1 MIDVL
6 LLGNGA
12 MMPLPGRYLSSTLLR
27 IGGSLH
33 LIDCGEGTQVA
44 MRQHGWGFKRLD
56 AILLTHFHA
65 DHIAGLPGLMHT
77 LAHSGKT
84 EPLHIIGPAG
94 TYQIVQGL
102 FIIVPGLPFEVYIH
116 EVGAGD
122 TLDLPS
128 GASLSV
134 AEGQHRGP
142 VLSYRLDLDR
152 APAFLPDRAQQ
163 LGVPRAQWSRLQ
175 RGESV
180 MVGDSDVHPEQ
191 VLSAPRP
198 GIAFGIATDTRPT
211 DSIRQLMHGVDLLIA
226 EGTYGDDAD
235 AGKAAERGHMTF
247 REAATL
253 ARDTQAG
260 ALWLTHFGVGLTSP
274 EDYLVNATAVF
285 TRTTV
290 GYSGL
295 CGTISYDGGY
305 APSVGRDITG

>member
-12 MMPLPGRYLSSTLLR
+12 MMPLPDRYLSATLLR
-27 IGGSLH
+27 ISGSLH

-56 AILLTHFHA
+56 TILLTHFHA
-65 DHIAGLPGLMHT
+65 DHVAGLPGLMHT
-77 LAHSGKT
+77 LGHSGKT
-84 EPLHIIGPAG
+84 EPLHIVGPAG

-102 FIIVPGLPFEVYIH
+102 FIIVGGLPFEVYIH
-116 EVGAGD
+116 EVAAGD

-128 GASLSV
+128 GARLSV

-152 APAFLPDRAQQ
+152 APAFLPEQAEA
-163 LGVPRAQWSRLQ
+163 LGVPRTQWSLLQ
-175 RGESV
+175 RGETV
-180 MVGDSDVHPEQ
+180 MVGDCEILPDQ
-191 VLSAPRP
+191 VRSGPRP
-198 GIAFGIATDTRPT
+198 GVAFGIATDTRPT
-211 DSIRQLMHGVDLLIA
+211 DSIRVLMHGVDLLIA

-235 AGKAAERGHMTF
+235 AEKAVERGHMTF

-253 ARDTQAG
+253 AHDTDAG

-274 EDYLVNATAVF
+274 QDYLANATDVF
-285 TRTTV
+285 PATTL
-290 GYSGL
+290 GWSGL
-295 CGTISYDGGY
+295 RGTISFDGGY
-305 APSVGRDITG
+305 APSVGGDIPG